1 MKAWFLTVWNLAKG
15 HRTMLAG
22 VLLILVTFAL
32 VFAGKVGDGPA
43 LVVVTLG
50 CAIAGISGK
59 LNRHQAEV
67 LLALGVAAKA
77 GVDYRK
83 GDNQA
88 VLSDLKP
95 LGALAAAEILPA
107 LAIHVS
113 GSDPQAVLQAV
124 TALTAKE
131 PAA

>member
-1 MKAWFLTVWNLAKG
+1 MKAWFLNLWNLSKG
-15 HRTMLAG
+15 YRVMAVG
-22 VLLILVTFAL
+22 VVLVVAAFAL
-32 VFAGKVGDGPA
+32 VFAGKVGTGPA
-43 LVVVTLG
+43 LVVVT
-50 CAIAGISGK
+50 IACTVAGLSGK

-77 GVDYRK
+77 GIDYRK

-88 VLSDLKP
+88 VLADLKP
-95 LGALAAAEILPA
+95 LGALAAAEVLPA

-113 GSDPQAVLQAV
+113 GSDPKAVLQAV

-131 PAA
+131 PTV